1 MASHSHDIA
10 YKELFSHPEF
20 VQQLIEGFAPDD
32 IAALMDVTTL
42 KQHNGHYVTPLNQEK
57 IEDVVWSVKA
67 TWEGVTQRVYLYI
80 LLEFQSR
87 VDYMMP
93 VQMMHYVAGFHD
105 QLIKNGVTTPSKGL
119 PPVFPI
125 VLYNGAQRWTAE
137 RDVSDMITPQPPGF
151 LQPYQPHLRYYL
163 VDEGRYSDED
173 LAERNSVLSGIFG
186 IEKAKDGREALQ
198 KAVDRIV
205 AIIQADPDKDRI
217 DRIVTRW
224 IKRHFERLGAK
235 VDLTELNS
243 LVEDRNMLADN
254 LENWAKREREEGE
267 KRGEAKGRTEGRT
280 EGRIDTLRK
289 LIELKFN
296 QVPAW
301 VDQRL
306 EQASEHE
313 LNHWVEQILVADSL
327 DVLFGD

>member
-32 IAALMDVTTL
+32 VAALMDFSSL
-42 KQHNGHYVTPLNQEK
+42 QQLNGNYVTPLDKEK

-67 TWEGVTQRVYLYI
+67 TWQGVTQWVYVYI

-87 VDYMMP
+87 VDYTMP
-93 VQMMHYVAGFHD
+93 VRMMHYVAGFHD
-105 QLIKNGVTTPSKGL
+105 QLIKNGVTTPGKGL

-125 VLYNGAQRWTAE
+125 VLYNGAQPWAAKQ
-137 RDVSDMITPQPPGF
+137 DVFDMITPRPPGI
-151 LQPYQPHLRYYL
+151 LQAYQPHLRYYL

-186 IEKAKDGREALQ
+186 IEKARDGREALQ

-205 AIIQADPDKDRI
+205 AIIQTDPDKERI
-217 DRIVTRW
+217 DRIATRW
-224 IKRHFERLGAK
+224 IKRHFERWGDE
-235 VDLTELNS
+235 VDLKELNS

-267 KRGEAKGRTEGRT
+267 AKGRMTTLES
-280 EGRIDTLRK
+280 TLRK
-289 LIELKFN
+289 LIKLKFGEP
-296 QVPAW
+296 PAW
-301 VDQRL
+301 ADEKIKQANADQLDDWTGNTLTAETL
-306 EQASEHE
+306 EA
-313 LNHWVEQILVADSL
+313 V
-327 DVLFGD
+327 FKG